1 MIYLKKSSQKVKEK
15 KRLQVLIHIKS
26 KVTPTSHCQIFRC
39 TKCEIVIS
47 TCIIL
52 ELPHFRIDIIIRGIY
67 IITQLP
73 IRELV
78 QLGTEM

>member
-1 MIYLKKSSQKVKEK
+1 M
-15 KRLQVLIHIKS
+15 RLQVLIQIKGE
-26 KVTPTSHCQIFRC
+26 VTPTSDCQIFQC
-39 TKCEIVIS
+39 TKREIVIS

-52 ELPHFRIDIIIRGIY
+52 ELPQFRIDIIIRWIHL
-67 IITQLP
+67 ITELL